1 MINDQKTKWNQ
12 FIVQNSGSFL
22 QSWQWGD
29 FQEALGRKIWR
40 IEIHGLKGLVIRH
53 DLPFGKNY
61 LYCPRGPIG
70 EITNYTFQAFLEK
83 VKKIA
88 EEEKSIFLKIEP
100 QNNFQFSIFNFQK
113 SQKQIQPQKTLILD
127 ITKSEE
133 ELLKQMHQKTRYNI
147 GLAQKKGVVVEISN
161 SESQAFFG
169 LLKQTAKQDKFHLH
183 PKEYYQ
189 KMLEFDIIK
198 LFLAK
203 YQDKII
209 VANLVCFFGDTA
221 VYLHGASDYNYR
233 HLMAP
238 YLLQWQAIYQARKQ
252 GLRYYDFWGI
262 DEKRWPGV
270 TRFKKGFG
278 GQETVYPG
286 VFDLIFRPWWYQ
298 AYNLARIVL

>member
-133 ELLKQMHQKTRYNI
+133 ELLKQMHQKTRYNV

-209 VANLVCFFGDTA
+209 VANLVCFFGQTA
-221 VYLHGASDYNYR
+221 VYLHGASDYNFR

-238 YLLQWQAIYQARKQ
+238 YLLQWQAICQARKQ
-252 GLRYYDFWGI
+252 GLKYYDFWGI

-278 GQETVYPG
+278 GQETAYPG
-286 VFDLIFRPWWYQ
+286 AFDLIFQPWWYQ
-298 AYNLARIVL
+298 GYNLARRVL

>member
-133 ELLKQMHQKTRYNI
+133 ELLKQMHQKTRYNV

-169 LLKQTAKQDKFHLH
+169 LLEQTAKQDKFHLH

-209 VANLVCFFGDTA
+209 VANLVCFFGQTA
-221 VYLHGASDYNYR
+221 VYLHGASDYNFR

-238 YLLQWQAIYQARKQ
+238 YLLQWQAICQARKQ
-252 GLRYYDFWGI
+252 GLKYYDFWGI

-278 GQETVYPG
+278 GQETAYPG
-286 VFDLIFRPWWYQ
+286 AFDLIFQPWWYQ
-298 AYNLARIVL
+298 GYNLARRVL